1 LTFLTR
7 SRGRSAD
14 AAPAPD
20 PAAVELKSRLR
31 SLHDNCLTNLVAGL
45 DAMRDGDLTVR
56 VDPVTSPITLTAA
69 DPETAELVALFNSM
83 LDKAQAALEGYNA
96 VREELRRAL
105 GDHSSLAP
113 LEERLSSLS
122 DHCLVSL
129 GEGLTAMSE
138 GDLSI
143 DVQPRTTPLTAASGG
158 SLGQLGE
165 VFNVM
170 LGRAQGGLEAYN
182 TTRLGIA
189 DMIGEISNSAARV
202 ASSTQEMSATSQQ
215 TGAAIDDIARAAGD
229 VAQGAQRQVE
239 MVDTAQSIT
248 QEAVGLAEQA
258 RQVAEQGVELT
269 ARISSI
275 AEQTNLL
282 ALNAAIEAARA
293 GDQGRGF
300 AVVADE
306 VRKLAESSAETV
318 RETRDSFH
326 GLSES
331 ITAVS
336 GCVDRISAA
345 TSEVASVAGEA
356 GAATEQ
362 VSASAQQSSAATTQ
376 IAASSQ
382 ELAELATDLEKLVA
396 GFTVAAR

>member
-1 LTFLTR
+1 MTFLSR
-7 SRGRSAD
+7 SRARTAD
-14 AAPAPD
+14 TAPAPD
-20 PAAVELKSRLR
+20 PAAAELKSRLR
-31 SLHDNCLTNLVAGL
+31 SLHDNCLTNLVSGL
-45 DAMRDGDLTVR
+45 DAMQAGDLTVR
-56 VDPVTSPITLTAA
+56 VDPVTAPITTTAA
-69 DPETAELVALFNSM
+69 DPETAELIDLFNSM
-83 LDKAQAALEGYNA
+83 LAKAQAALEGYNA
-96 VREELRRAL
+96 VREQLRRAL
-105 GDHSSLAP
+105 GDQSTLAQ
-113 LEERLSSLS
+113 LEERLTSLS
-122 DHCLVSL
+122 DHCLVNL
-129 GEGLTAMSE
+129 GGGLAAMSE
-138 GDLSI
+138 GDLTV
-143 DVQPRTTPLTAASGG
+143 DVQPHTTPLATAPGAA
-158 SLGQLGE
+158 LGELGE

-182 TTRLGIA
+182 ATRLGIA

-202 ASSTQEMSATSQQ
+202 SSSTQEMSATSQQ

-229 VAQGAQRQVE
+229 VAQGAQRQVQ
-239 MVDTAQSIT
+239 MVDTAQAVT
-248 QEAVGLAEQA
+248 QEAVELAEQA
-258 RQVAEQGVELT
+258 RRVAEQGVELT
-269 ARISSI
+269 GRISSI

-326 GLSES
+326 GLSAS
-331 ITAVS
+331 ITEVS

-345 TSEVASVAGEA
+345 TSEVATVAGEA
-356 GAATEQ
+356 SAATEQ

-376 IAASSQ
+376 IASATQ
-382 ELAELATDLEKLVA
+382 ELAGLAGDLERLVA

>member
-1 LTFLTR
+1 MTFLTR
-7 SRGRSAD
+7 SRGRTAD

-20 PAAVELKSRLR
+20 PAAAELKTRLR

-45 DAMRDGDLTVR
+45 DAMRDGDLTVA
-56 VDPVTSPITLTAA
+56 VDPVTSPITQTAS
-69 DPETAELVALFNSM
+69 DPETAELIELFNSM
-83 LDKAQAALEGYNA
+83 LAKAQAALEGYNA

-105 GDHSSLAP
+105 GDRSSLAQ
-113 LEERLSSLS
+113 LEERLTSLS

-129 GEGLTAMSE
+129 GSGLTAMSE
-138 GDLSI
+138 GDLT
-143 DVQPRTTPLTAASGG
+143 VAVEPRTTPLTAERSAQ
-158 SLGQLGE
+158 LGELGE

-182 TTRLGIA
+182 TTRLGLA

-202 ASSTQEMSATSQQ
+202 SSSTQEMSATSQQ
-215 TGAAIDDIARAAGD
+215 TGAAIDDIAKAAGD
-229 VAQGAQRQVE
+229 VAQGAQRQVQ
-239 MVDTAQSIT
+239 MVDTAQAVT
-248 QEAVGLAEQA
+248 QEAVELAEQA
-258 RQVAEQGVELT
+258 RRVAEQGVELT
-269 ARISSI
+269 GRISSI

-318 RETRDSFH
+318 RATRDSFH
-326 GLSES
+326 GLSAS
-331 ITAVS
+331 ITEVS

-345 TSEVASVAGEA
+345 TSEVAAVAGEA
-356 GAATEQ
+356 SAATEQ
-362 VSASAQQSSAATTQ
+362 VSASAQQSSAATTE
-376 IAASSQ
+376 IASATQ
-382 ELAELATDLEKLVA
+382 ELAGLAGDLERLVA